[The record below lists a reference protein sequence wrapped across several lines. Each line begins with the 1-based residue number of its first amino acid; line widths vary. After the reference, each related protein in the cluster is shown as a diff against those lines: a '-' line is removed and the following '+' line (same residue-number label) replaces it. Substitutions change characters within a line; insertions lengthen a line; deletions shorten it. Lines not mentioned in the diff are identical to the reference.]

1 MSATLQVKLQRSCLQ
16 RWWQWA
22 LARRAVQHSAGRLAV
37 CMRRIA
43 LRRALQGWRTNA
55 ALKAAQRRLLLE
67 VAQRLAFGALGRA
80 FQQWS
85 GHAQVGTTASH
96 TFCTCP
102 SVLWGVPLS
111 HLLCNA
117 LHHDGRK

>member
-1 MSATLQVKLQRSCLQ
+1 MSDSLQVKLQRSCLQ

-22 LARRAVQHSAGRLAV
+22 LARRAVQHSAGRLAA
-37 CMRRIA
+37 CMRRIV

-85 GHAQVGTTASH
+85 SHAQVGTTASH

-102 SVLWGVPLS
+102 SALWGPPFS
-111 HLLCNA
+111 PAMQCIA
-117 LHHDGRK
+117 S

>member
-16 RWWQWA
+16 RWWQWT
-22 LARRAVQHSAGRLAV
+22 LARRAVQHSAGRLAA
-37 CMRRIA
+37 CMRRIV

-67 VAQRLAFGALGRA
+67 VAQRLAFGALGRV

-85 GHAQVGTTASH
+85 GHAQVGTTAP
-96 TFCTCP
+96 TP
-102 SVLWGVPLS
+102 SAPVPLRSEGPLS

-117 LHHDGRK
+117 LHHDEGK

>member
-1 MSATLQVKLQRSCLQ
+1 MSATLQVKLQCCCLQ

-22 LARRAVQHSAGRLAV
+22 LARRAVQHCAGRLAA
-37 CMRRIA
+37 CMRRIV
-43 LRRALQGWRTNA
+43 LRRAIQGWHTNA
-55 ALKAAQRRLLLE
+55 ALKAAQRRLLIE

-102 SVLWGVPLS
+102 SAPWGHPFS
-111 HLLCNA
+111 PAMQGIALC
-117 LHHDGRK
+117 RM